1 MMHTTELQDRVRR
14 VRKEGSLKLES
25 KAKALELITYAKTQ
39 YGYTFRMHGQTSF
52 YVLVVDADD

>member
-1 MMHTTELQDRVRR
+1 MPDQELKDKVRR

-25 KAKALELITYAKTQ
+25 KPEALELITYAQ
-39 YGYTFRMHGQTSF
+39 IMYGYTFQIHGQTSF

>member
-1 MMHTTELQDRVRR
+1 MHNTELQDVIRR

-25 KAKALELITYAKTQ
+25 KAKALELITYAKLQ
-39 YGYTFRMHGQTSF
+39 YGYTFHIHGQTSF